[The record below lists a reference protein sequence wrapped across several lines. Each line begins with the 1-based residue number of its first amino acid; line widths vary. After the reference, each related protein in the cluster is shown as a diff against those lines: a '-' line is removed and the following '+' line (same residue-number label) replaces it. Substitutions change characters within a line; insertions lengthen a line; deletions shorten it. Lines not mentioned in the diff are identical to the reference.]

1 MNLVDSPAGTGLAAV
16 RRYFPNLPSRDV
28 GRYPESGG
36 VWLGGQIANEAGIM
50 SASRLRERAAR
61 CRRLAQLARDDGIAL
76 ELEKLACD
84 YERDADPFEASN
96 LHCASDRVH

>member
-1 MNLVDSPAGTGLAAV
+1 
-16 RRYFPNLPSRDV
+16 
-28 GRYPESGG
+28 
-36 VWLGGQIANEAGIM
+36 M